1 MRKRAGDHLQGK
13 SLGFT
18 LRLYFISKCVHPHA
32 DVTTQANSATRKLL
46 WRMERV
52 EMGLRSYWTPVQ
64 PRESG
69 RTTLVGN
76 QEATWVWNTIYGAE
90 PRKGQLLGSSCLD
103 TLSKILKRVMDIQRK
118 LGAIVGKVA
127 CWDTVLWRLYSH
139 LQPEQ
144 LQGNSFHWTKPHPE
158 ETSWHFRHN
167 SKQLSSFKVRIC
179 YFLSFSNFC
188 LLKCLVSSLTSI

>member
-76 QEATWVWNTIYGAE
+76 QEATCVWNTIYGAE

-139 LQPEQ
+139 LQPGTITGKFISLNKATPRGDILTFQAQ
-144 LQGNSFHWTKPHPE
+144 LQAIK
-158 ETSWHFRHN
+158 
-167 SKQLSSFKVRIC
+167 LI
-179 YFLSFSNFC
+179 
-188 LLKCLVSSLTSI
+188 